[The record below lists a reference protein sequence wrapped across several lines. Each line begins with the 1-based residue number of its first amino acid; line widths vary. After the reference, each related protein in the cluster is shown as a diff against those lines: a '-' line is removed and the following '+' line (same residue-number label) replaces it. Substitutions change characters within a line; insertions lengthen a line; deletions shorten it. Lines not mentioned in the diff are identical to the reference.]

1 MGASGMTAEFSDRVV
16 LVTGAASGIGLATA
30 AAFAAEGA
38 ILALADVNAKK
49 LAAETARLA
58 TGHDREIRGY
68 PADLAS
74 AQAAEHLVAA
84 VLADFGRIDVVV
96 NNAGM
101 AFMGTVLE
109 TSVAEWDH
117 VFATNV
123 RAAFCVSRAVLPA
136 MIGQG
141 GGVIVNTASEAGLVG
156 FLGYAAYAASK
167 AALVNL
173 TRCMALDHAGQNI
186 RVNCVCPGSIETPLL
201 RDYYAAMPDPD
212 QARAEDIKTHPLGIG
227 DPDHIAAGILY
238 LASGR
243 AGYTT
248 GHALVIDGGYT
259 AQ

>member
-1 MGASGMTAEFSDRVV
+1 MGAGGMTAEFSDHVV

-38 ILALADVNAKK
+38 LLALADVNAKK
-49 LAAETARLA
+49 LEAETARLA
-58 TGHDREIRGY
+58 AGHDREIRGY

-186 RVNCVCPGSIETPLL
+186 RVNCVCPIRTTRAPRTSRPIRSGS
-201 RDYYAAMPDPD
+201 
-212 QARAEDIKTHPLGIG
+212 GIPSTSPQG
-227 DPDHIAAGILY
+227 SCTWPPA
-238 LASGR
+238 GR
-243 AGYTT
+243 ATRR
-248 GHALVIDGGYT
+248 DMRWSST
-259 AQ
+259 AATQLSD

>member
-1 MGASGMTAEFSDRVV
+1 MAAGGVTAEFSDRVV

-38 ILALADVNAKK
+38 IVALADVNAEK
-49 LAAETARLA
+49 LEAETARLA
-58 TGHDREIRGY
+58 AAHDHEIRGY

-74 AQAAEHLVAA
+74 AQAAEQLAAA
-84 VLADFGRIDVVV
+84 VLADHGRVDVLV
-96 NNAGM
+96 NNAGI

-109 TSVAEWDH
+109 TSVAQWDH

-123 RAAFCVSRAVLPA
+123 RAAFCVSKAVLPA
-136 MIGQG
+136 MISQG

-173 TRCMALDHAGQNI
+173 TRCMALDHAGHSI

-201 RDYYAAMPDPD
+201 RDYYAATPDPD
-212 QARAEDIKTHPLGIG
+212 GARAEDIKTHPLGIG
-227 DPDHIAAGILY
+227 NPEHIAAGILY
-238 LASGR
+238 LASDR
-243 AGYTT
+243 ADYVT